1 MEEDLST
8 YQAIAD
14 SPWVC
19 NKQRRINLIVT
30 LVHVWN
36 AAYSDLKWLQVG
48 GLVSTVVEM

>member
-8 YQAIAD
+8 YQAIGD
-14 SPWVC
+14 SPCVY

-36 AAYSDLKWLQVG
+36 AVYSGLKWLQVG